1 MKKRK
6 LLYISLVLLLVGC
19 AKEAD
24 LSNTQ
29 SGEGKTPLLI
39 NATLS
44 TGRAQTRASGKDFVS
59 GDELIAYIRHVTG
72 GDAINNYTYVSDVTD
87 YTNKLV
93 TFTKGS
99 AAMTTTGNDNIHQ
112 TSDLTSN
119 AYWDDFSNPASDATN
134 IRTSGHGLQPYY
146 GYCYNGGTPSTDL
159 VQTTGVLGW
168 TVQTDQRTAE
178 AVQHSDLLWSPTQ
191 TKVAYSHEDAH
202 SADHG
207 TLEIPYTHAM
217 SQITVTVIAA
227 DGFIGSTDGSSKPLN
242 NTTLTLNRM
251 NKVTTL
257 NTVTTTSF
265 SPSIQTTEGNIASI
279 QMYGETYTT
288 AGATSNF
295 TRRNYTAIVA
305 PGTKLKEGV
314 KLLDVVNADGNN
326 YTLDITSAM
335 LVNDTGWGKD
345 HAAPKQGE
353 EDDKKYVITQP
364 GYNYHLDLTINKSA
378 VQAHATLTGWTDVTA
393 SGTGEIV
400 LIDDDTNLLILD
412 DTQVPEAQRNV
423 LVVGVDKNTF
433 ENNSTF
439 SLFRIPHTGSY
450 TSEGNRTNSDYVFAT
465 VSTFQNND
473 NPANDQWNNDPP
485 IYWPNI
491 TDNYYFRALAK
502 FNSSTGSAPNIVN
515 NISSVGTYNTDKGT
529 AVSQGTE
536 AAKDILWGTTP
547 KHKGYSETV
556 YARSAAIPPRKGGVP
571 IAFEHAM
578 SKVSFN
584 LTTTNDAEVL
594 ATNAKVD
601 LTNAKVAV
609 INLHTTG
616 TISIESGTIT
626 GGGINSNEAGESSAI
641 PNHTYPGS
649 PISNLFVIPQDFSNG
664 NAKVVV
670 TLANGAIYSVPLK
683 DCKASVTGGGYTAN
697 DNISSWI
704 RGKNYTYTIH
714 IEKEGVLTHVL
725 VKDWDAVAGSGT
737 ATLDW

>member
-1 MKKRK
+1 MKKRR
-6 LLYISLVLLLVGC
+6 LLYISLVLLLAGC

-44 TGRAQTRASGKDFVS
+44 TGKAQTRASGKDFVS
-59 GDELIAYIRHVTG
+59 GDLLIAYIRHVTG

-87 YTNKLV
+87 YANKLV

-99 AAMTTTGNDNIHQ
+99 VAMATTGDDNIHQ

-119 AYWDDFSNPASDATN
+119 AYWDDFSNPADDATN

-191 TKVAYSHEDAH
+191 TKVDYLHEDAH

-207 TLEIPYTHAM
+207 TLEIPFTHAM

-227 DGFIGSTDGSSKPLN
+227 DGFIGSTDGSIMPLN
-242 NTTLTLNRM
+242 NTKLTLNRM

-305 PGTKLKEGV
+305 PGTKLKEDV
-314 KLLDVVNADGNN
+314 KLLDVVDADGNN
-326 YTLDITSAM
+326 YTLDITTAM
-335 LVNDTGWGKD
+335 LNDDTGWGLN
-345 HAAPKQGE
+345 HAGDKQGT
-353 EDDKKYVITQP
+353 EDGKKYVVTQP
-364 GYNYHLDLTINKSA
+364 GYNYHLDLTIKKSV
-378 VQAHATLTGWTDVTA
+378 VQAHATLTGWTDVNA

-400 LIDDDTNLLILD
+400 LTDDDTNLLILD

-433 ENNSTF
+433 VNNSTF

-450 TSEGNRTNSDYVFAT
+450 TSEGNRTNTNYEFAT
-465 VSTFQNND
+465 ISTFHNND
-473 NPANDQWNNDPP
+473 DPANDQWNNSPA

-491 TDNYYFRALAK
+491 TTSYYYRALAK
-502 FNSSTGSAPNIVN
+502 FNSIDDGKI
-515 NISSVGTYNTDKGT
+515 NISSVGTYNSDKGT
-529 AVSQGTE
+529 AVVQGTD

-547 KHKGYSETV
+547 KHRGLSETP

-578 SKVSFN
+578 SKVTF
-584 LTTTNDAEVL
+584 
-594 ATNAKVD
+594 
-601 LTNAKVAV
+601 
-609 INLHTTG
+609 NLHTTDVALTQVDLTGATIAITNLYTDG
-616 TISIESGTIT
+616 TISIETGNIT
-626 GGGINSNEAGESSAI
+626 GGTKNTTAAGASSAI
-641 PNHTYPGS
+641 PAQVYP
-649 PISNLFVIPQDFSNG
+649 ITNLFVIPQTFDAD
-664 NAKVVV
+664 AKVVI
-670 TLANGAIYSVPLK
+670 TLPNYDNAVYSIPLK
-683 DCKASVTGGGYTAN
+683 DCVVSGDTTPITA
-697 DNISSWI
+697 WQ

-714 IEKEGVLTHVL
+714 VEKERVQAHVL

-737 ATLDW
+737 ATLEW

>member
-1 MKKRK
+1 MKKRR
-6 LLYISLVLLLVGC
+6 LLYISLVLLLAGC
-19 AKEAD
+19 TKEAD

-29 SGEGKTPLLI
+29 TSEEKTPLLI

-59 GDELIAYIRHVTG
+59 GDLLIAYIRHVTG
-72 GDAINNYTYVSDVTD
+72 GDAINNYTYVSNVTD
-87 YTNKLV
+87 YANKLV

-99 AAMTTTGNDNIHQ
+99 VAMATTGDDNIHQ

-119 AYWDDFSNPASDATN
+119 AYWDDFSNPADDATN

-168 TVQTDQRTAE
+168 TVQTDQSIAE

-191 TKVAYSHEDAH
+191 TKVKYSHSTAH
-202 SADHG
+202 NADHG
-207 TLEIPYTHAM
+207 TLEIPFTHAM

-227 DGFIGSTDGSSKPLN
+227 DGFIGSTDGSRKPLN
-242 NTTLTLNRM
+242 NTKLTLNRM

-265 SPSIQTTEGNIASI
+265 SPLIQTTEGNIVSI
-279 QMYGETYTT
+279 KMYGEAYTT
-288 AGATSNF
+288 ASATSNF

-305 PGTKLKEGV
+305 PGTKLKEDV
-314 KLLDVVNADGNN
+314 KLLDVVDADGNN
-326 YTLDITSAM
+326 YTLDITLAM
-335 LVNDTGWGKD
+335 LDNETGWGNGHTGD
-345 HAAPKQGE
+345 KQGIE
-353 EDDKKYVITQP
+353 EGKKYVITQP

-378 VQAHATLTGWTDVTA
+378 VQAHATLTGWSDVNA
-393 SGTGEIV
+393 SGEGKIV
-400 LIDDDTNLLILD
+400 LDDTNDNLIMD
-412 DTQVPEAQRNV
+412 DSEVDEGSGVKVIA
-423 LVVGVDKNTF
+423 VDKNKFTGG
-433 ENNSTF
+433 SSF
-439 SLFRIPHTGSY
+439 SLFRIVNSGSY
-450 TSEGNRTNSDYVFAT
+450 TTPSNRTNDAYDFCT
-465 VSTFQNND
+465 ISTFQDND
-473 NPANDQWNNDPP
+473 GDAYDEWVNAPI
-485 IYWPNI
+485 IYWPNV
-491 TDNYYFRALAK
+491 TDQYYFRALATYTS
-502 FNSSTGSAPNIVN
+502 NTQIA
-515 NISSVGTYNTDKGT
+515 SVGTRSPLDKGT
-529 AVSQGTE
+529 AVSQGTT
-536 AAKDILWGTTP
+536 ATNDILWGTTA
-547 KHKGYSETV
+547 KHSGHSATTYN
-556 YARSAAIPPRKGGVP
+556 RSAAIPPRKGGVP

-578 SKVSFN
+578 SKVTFN
-584 LTTTNDAEVL
+584 LETTD
-594 ATNAKVD
+594 D
-601 LTNAKVAV
+601 LTVEDTNPKVELSGAKVAV

-714 IEKEGVLTHVL
+714 VEKETVQAHVL

-737 ATLDW
+737 ATLEW

>member
-1 MKKRK
+1 MMKKRK

-72 GDAINNYTYVSDVTD
+72 GDAINNYTYVSAVTD
-87 YTNKLV
+87 YANKLV

-99 AAMTTTGNDNIHQ
+99 AAMATTGNDNIHQ

-119 AYWDDFSNPASDATN
+119 AYWDDFSNPASDDTN

-159 VQTTGVLGW
+159 VQTTGELGW
-168 TVQTDQRTAE
+168 TVQTDQGTAE

-191 TKVAYSHEDAH
+191 TKVPYWHKDAH

-207 TLEIPYTHAM
+207 TIELPFTHAM
-217 SQITVTVIAA
+217 SQITVTVTAA
-227 DGFIGSTDGSSKPLN
+227 DGFDGFTTTPLT
-242 NTTLTLNRM
+242 NTVLTLNNM
-251 NKVTTL
+251 HTVSTL
-257 NTVTTTSF
+257 TARTSNWADV
-265 SPSIQTTEGNIASI
+265 PGDANANVKPIT
-279 QMYGETYTT
+279 MYGAPYTSGLT
-288 AGATSNF
+288 
-295 TRRNYTAIVA
+295 RNYTAIVA
-305 PGTKLKEGV
+305 PGTILKQGV

-335 LVNDTGWGKD
+335 LDDTSGWGKD

-353 EDDKKYVITQP
+353 EDGKKHVITQP

-378 VQAHATLTGWTDVTA
+378 VQGHATLTGWTDVNA
-393 SGTGEIV
+393 SGTGDIV
-400 LIDDDTNLLILD
+400 LDDTNDNLIMD
-412 DTQVPEAQRNV
+412 DSEVGGENNV
-423 LVVGVDKNTF
+423 KVIAVDKNKFTGG
-433 ENNSTF
+433 SSF
-439 SLFRIPHTGSY
+439 SLFRIVNSGSY
-450 TSEGNRTNSDYVFAT
+450 TTPSNRTNDAYDFCT
-465 VSTFQNND
+465 ISTFQDND
-473 NPANDQWNNDPP
+473 GDAYDEWVNAPI
-485 IYWPNI
+485 IYWPNV
-491 TDNYYFRALAK
+491 TDQYYFRALATYTS
-502 FNSSTGSAPNIVN
+502 NTQIA
-515 NISSVGTYNTDKGT
+515 SVGTRSPLDKGT
-529 AVSQGTE
+529 AVSQGTT
-536 AAKDILWGTTP
+536 ATNDILWGTTA
-547 KHKGYSETV
+547 KHSGHSATTYN
-556 YARSAAIPPRKGGVP
+556 RSAAIPPRKGGVP

-578 SKVSFN
+578 SKVTFN
-584 LTTTNDAEVL
+584 LETTD
-594 ATNAKVD
+594 D
-601 LTNAKVAV
+601 LTVEDNNPKVELSGAKVAV

-626 GGGINSNEAGESSAI
+626 GEGINSNEAGESSAI

-664 NAKVVV
+664 SANVVV

-714 IEKEGVLTHVL
+714 IEKERVQTHVL
-725 VKDWDAVAGSGT
+725 VKNWDAVAGSGT
-737 ATLDW
+737 ATLEW

>member
-1 MKKRK
+1 MKKRR
-6 LLYISLVLLLVGC
+6 LLYISLVLLLAGC
-19 AKEAD
+19 TKEAD

-44 TGRAQTRASGKDFVS
+44 TSRAQTRASGKDFVS
-59 GDELIAYIRHVTG
+59 GDLLIAYIRHVTG
-72 GDAINNYTYVSDVTD
+72 GDAINNYTYVSNVTD
-87 YTNKLV
+87 YANKLV

-99 AAMTTTGNDNIHQ
+99 VAMATTGDDNIHQ

-119 AYWDDFSNPASDATN
+119 AYWDDFSNPADDATN

-168 TVQTDQRTAE
+168 TVQTDQSIAE

-191 TKVAYSHEDAH
+191 TKVKYSHSTAH
-202 SADHG
+202 NADHG
-207 TLEIPYTHAM
+207 TLEIPFTHAM

-227 DGFIGSTDGSSKPLN
+227 DGFIGSTDGSRKPLN
-242 NTTLTLNRM
+242 NTKLTLNRM

-265 SPSIQTTEGNIASI
+265 SPLIQTTEGNIVSI
-279 QMYGETYTT
+279 KMYGEAYTT
-288 AGATSNF
+288 ASATSNF

-305 PGTKLKEGV
+305 PGTKLKEDV
-314 KLLDVVNADGNN
+314 KLLDVVDADGNN
-326 YTLDITSAM
+326 YTLDITLAM
-335 LVNDTGWGKD
+335 LDNETGWGNGHTGD
-345 HAAPKQGE
+345 KQGIE
-353 EDDKKYVITQP
+353 EGKKYVITQP

-400 LIDDDTNLLILD
+400 LTDDDTNLLILD

-423 LVVGVDKNTF
+423 HVVGVDKNKF
-433 ENNSTF
+433 VNNSTF
-439 SLFRIPHTGSY
+439 SLFRISNTGSY
-450 TSEGNRTNSDYVFAT
+450 TSENYRTNTAYDFCT
-465 VSTFQNND
+465 VSTFQDND
-473 NPANDQWNNDPP
+473 DDANDQWNNDPA

-491 TDNYYFRALAK
+491 TDHYYFRALAK
-502 FNSSTGSAPNIVN
+502 FNSIDAGKI
-515 NISSVGTYNTDKGT
+515 NISSVGTLTPEINKGT

-578 SKVSFN
+578 SKVTFN
-584 LTTTNDAEVL
+584 LETSTDPL
-594 ATNAKVD
+594 SHVD
-601 LTNAKVAV
+601 LTSANIAIKNIYTSATIKIEDGNMDYTSAKVEDAYS
-609 INLHTTG
+609 NT
-616 TISIESGTIT
+616 TISG
-626 GGGINSNEAGESSAI
+626 
-641 PNHTYPGS
+641 
-649 PISNLFVIPQDFSNG
+649 LFVVPQTFAD
-664 NAKVVV
+664 NAKVVI
-670 TLANGAIYSVPLK
+670 TLPNESNATYSIPLK
-683 DCKASVTGGGYTAN
+683 DCVVSGDTTPITA
-697 DNISSWI
+697 WQ

-714 IEKEGVLTHVL
+714 VEKERVQAHVL

-737 ATLDW
+737 ATLEW

>member
-1 MKKRK
+1 MKKRR
-6 LLYISLVLLLVGC
+6 LLYISLVLLLAGC
-19 AKEAD
+19 TKEAD

-44 TGRAQTRASGKDFVS
+44 TSRAQTRASGKDFVS

-72 GDAINNYTYVSDVTD
+72 GDAINNYTYVSAVTD
-87 YTNKLV
+87 YANKLV

-99 AAMTTTGNDNIHQ
+99 AAMATTGNDNIHQ

-159 VQTTGVLGW
+159 VQTTGELGW

-191 TKVAYSHEDAH
+191 TKVPYSHKDAL

-288 AGATSNF
+288 AVATSNF

-335 LVNDTGWGKD
+335 LDDDTGWGKD

-353 EDDKKYVITQP
+353 EDYKKYVITQP

-378 VQAHATLTGWTDVTA
+378 VQVHATLTDWSDVNA
-393 SGTGEIV
+393 SGEGKIV
-400 LIDDDTNLLILD
+400 LDDTNDNLIMD
-412 DTQVPEAQRNV
+412 DSEVDEGSGVKVIA
-423 LVVGVDKNTF
+423 VDKNKFTGG
-433 ENNSTF
+433 SSF
-439 SLFRIPHTGSY
+439 SLFRIVNSGSY
-450 TSEGNRTNSDYVFAT
+450 TTPSNRTNGAYDFCT
-465 VSTFQNND
+465 ISTFQDND
-473 NPANDQWNNDPP
+473 GDAYDEWVNAPI
-485 IYWPNI
+485 IYWPNV
-491 TDNYYFRALAK
+491 TDQYYFRALATYTS
-502 FNSSTGSAPNIVN
+502 NTQIA
-515 NISSVGTYNTDKGT
+515 SVGTRSPLDKGT
-529 AVSQGTE
+529 AVSQGTT
-536 AAKDILWGTTP
+536 ATNDILWGTTA
-547 KHKGYSETV
+547 KHSGHSATTYN
-556 YARSAAIPPRKGGVP
+556 RSAAIPPRKGGVP

-578 SKVSFN
+578 SKVTFN
-584 LTTTNDAEVL
+584 LETTD
-594 ATNAKVD
+594 D
-601 LTNAKVAV
+601 LTVEDTNPKVELSGAKVAV

-714 IEKEGVLTHVL
+714 VEKERVQAHVL
-725 VKDWDAVAGSGT
+725 VKDWEAVAGSGT
-737 ATLDW
+737 ATLEW